1 MTRLNRHLSIDGRV
15 QGVGFRWALKAE
27 ASRLGLCGW
36 VRNRS
41 DGSVEALA
49 CGDAEAVEA
58 LTAWVHRGPPAAR
71 VDRVRCHDL
80 PDSGNTQAPSGF
92 VQHPTL

>member
-1 MTRLNRHLSIDGRV
+1 MTQVIRHLSIEGRV
-15 QGVGFRWALKAE
+15 QGVGFRWSLQAE
-27 ASRLGLCGW
+27 ATRLGLCGW

-49 CGDAEAVEA
+49 CGAAEAVEA
-58 LTAWVHRGPPAAR
+58 LTAWAHQGPPAAR

-80 PDSGNTQAPSGF
+80 PDSSTIEKNREF
-92 VQHPTL
+92 VQHPTF

>member
-1 MTRLNRHLSIDGRV
+1 MIQINRHLSIDGRV
-15 QGVGFRWALKAE
+15 QGVGFRWALQAE

-36 VRNRS
+36 VRNRL

-58 LTAWVHRGPPAAR
+58 LTAWAYRGPPAAR
-71 VDRVRCHDL
+71 VDRVRCHDQ
-80 PDSGNTQAPSGF
+80 PDSNALEVRNGF
-92 VQHPTL
+92 VQLPTL

>member
-1 MTRLNRHLSIDGRV
+1 MTQVNRHFSIEGRV

-27 ASRLGLCGW
+27 AIRLGLCGW

-49 CGDAEAVEA
+49 YGDADAVEA
-58 LTAWVHRGPPAAR
+58 LTAWAHQGPPSAR
-71 VDRVRCHDL
+71 VDRVRCHDQ
-80 PDSGNTQAPSGF
+80 PDSNALEVRNGF
-92 VQHPTL
+92 VQLPTL